1 MQWKCIGSVAVATWD
16 PVPTIL
22 MVTTESPTAQSL
34 PCHACQSISLSSVY
48 PSICPS
54 IISVS
59 GSGLHP
65 RAILPPQPQGLLAM
79 SRDIFGPHHWV
90 GGATGIWWVRK
101 GCFSTPHSAQDTP
114 SRRIYLTRNV
124 TSAKLEKPLWEGWHV
139 LGHFGV

>member
-48 PSICPS
+48 ASICPS

-90 GGATGIWWVRK
+90 GGRYWDLVGAEGMLLNTPQRTGHTIPENLSNPE
-101 GCFSTPHSAQDTP
+101 CHECQA
-114 SRRIYLTRNV
+114 
-124 TSAKLEKPLWEGWHV
+124 
-139 LGHFGV
+139 